1 MIRVVE
7 LLPLNVVNG
16 IDMNEAEMAN
26 QLEKLEANLIE
37 TRLKFNRLKNK
48 MIEAESELIGIKLQR
63 DQLNEKLKKLRS
75 SLIQEESDPYEADNK
90 RFLAAMP
97 ELLKKL

>member
-1 MIRVVE
+1 
-7 LLPLNVVNG
+7 
-16 IDMNEAEMAN
+16 MNEAEMAN